1 MRKTLDDDAPS
12 SFAENGFILVESV
25 FTVDEMAACKATA
38 KELVEN
44 RSGPSGVH
52 VWMSDAIPPLF
63 ESVSCDPRMA
73 AILRPLIGPRIEFL
87 SAKPVFK
94 STTVHFASP
103 WHQDQ
108 AYWGGATKHSAWIAL
123 EDATVGNGCLRV
135 IPGSHRRTRDHASV
149 RDARGFVNRVSDD
162 DLKDDPIMDVEM
174 NCGDVLVFHDRLLHS
189 SHPNMSG
196 RDRWS
201 FIPTYRNA
209 DVPDT
214 STVWTTSKPMNAHS
228 QRSPIQPKETK

>member
-25 FTVDEMAACKATA
+25 FTVDEMAACKVAA

-108 AYWGGATKHSAWIAL
+108 AYWGGATKWSAWIAL
-123 EDATVGNGCLRV
+123 DDATVGNGCLRV